1 GRAAHLPALGRP
13 GSGHRRPRLRAS
25 RRHPAAQ
32 SRGAGGELPAGC
44 ARGGRGRAV
53 DQRARADGGGEPADG
68 PSSRERQPDRRRGG
82 EAAAR
87 DRRRGPP
94 RSAVGCG
101 WEGGTGV
108 SPPSPPA
115 VDEFGAFLADVA
127 VTVGRAVE
135 AWRTR
140 VAEEILRW
148 EGEGYRTHRLEALL
162 DQNSPA
168 AVDEAIAAFVRDVE
182 RLKVLELEVA
192 QLDPAVAGQSVF
204 RDPERIRDAEEE
216 AARARAG
223 AAPPPAPSPAFPLSA
238 YAVGPSNQV
247 AV

>member
-1 GRAAHLPALGRP
+1 LERVADAPLPN
-13 GSGHRRPRLRAS
+13 
-25 RRHPAAQ
+25 
-32 SRGAGGELPAGC
+32 
-44 ARGGRGRAV
+44 GGRLMGAV
-53 DQRARADGGGEPADG
+53 NRLMAHQAVNDSPID
-68 PSSRERQPDRRRGG
+68 G
-82 EAAAR
+82 EAAKRLLGIGAAA
-87 DRRRGPP
+87 PP
-94 RSAVGCG
+94 GAPSAAVGR
-101 WEGGTGV
+101 GGAGV

-223 AAPPPAPSPAFPLSA
+223 AAPPPAPSPAFP
-238 YAVGPSNQV
+238 
-247 AV
+247 